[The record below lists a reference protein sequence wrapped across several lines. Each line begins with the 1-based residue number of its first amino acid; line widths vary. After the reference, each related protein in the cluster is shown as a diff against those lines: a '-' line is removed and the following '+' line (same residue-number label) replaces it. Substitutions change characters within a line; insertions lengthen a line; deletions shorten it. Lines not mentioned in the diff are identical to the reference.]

1 MYDYLDDD
9 CEADTTGASSGK
21 QPWTRADV
29 GRKRK
34 ATSSIAEIAGPKAKT
49 EKKVAKE
56 KKQEQ
61 KQKQEKTHVKAKRVK
76 GKKNFRKS
84 KSTFEDSRASVE
96 KLRARLTANCHLKE
110 TTFGVANKGLY
121 NVGSDFSG
129 LGTDCLAFQRAGI
142 AVRHCWASEKH
153 GPTRKLL
160 RSIVGKRVPVSK
172 DITQRDHSKLE
183 AVDIYTAGPAC
194 PPWSTQGWGLHTKC
208 R

>member
-1 MYDYLDDD
+1 MYCYLDDD
-9 CEADTTGASSGK
+9 CDTDLTGASSGK
-21 QPWTRADV
+21 QPGTSTDV

-34 ATSSIAEIAGPKAKT
+34 ATSNTAAIAGPKVKT
-49 EKKVAKE
+49 AKKVGKE

-61 KQKQEKTHVKAKRVK
+61 KKKEKNHVKAKRVK

-84 KSTFEDSRASVE
+84 KSTFEDSRALVE
-96 KLRARLTANCHLKE
+96 KLWARLTANCHLKG
-110 TTFGVANKGLY
+110 TTFGVANKCMY

-142 AVRHCWASEKH
+142 AARHCWASEKH

-160 RSIVGKRVPVSK
+160 RSTVGKRVHISK
-172 DITQRDHSKLE
+172 NITRREHCKLE

-194 PPWSTQGWGLHTKC
+194 PPWSTIGWGLHTKC
-208 R
+208 S